1 MTAQLT
7 QVTTPYGCS
16 RPKLE
21 RVLSLAAN
29 GLANNE
35 IANIA
40 KIGES
45 DVEQILKVELVPQ
58 EMLDN
63 LGKSNVGEWTYE
75 DLRDAI
81 ATESGKRIANLQ
93 LRAGDLTTKIMQ
105 RMDVMLA
112 TGADI
117 SFRTLSDAAK
127 TMYAIASKEQQDKVA
142 QSTPQGAVQQ
152 AAVMRVNID
161 INGGTMPVIDT
172 NGKITAINSN
182 TGAGTKTTS
191 LVNMSPREL
200 RNMAGVDVTHG
211 RSSAEPRL
219 RDMLTALDDAEL
231 IDFDL
236 VTNATLDTDGC
247 AR

>member
-7 QVTTPYGCS
+7 QVVTPYGCS
-16 RPKLE
+16 RPKLD

-35 IANIA
+35 IANIV
-40 KIGES
+40 KIGEAAI
-45 DVEQILKVELVPQ
+45 EQILKVELVPQ

-93 LRAGDLTTKIMQ
+93 LRAGDLTTKILQ
-105 RMDVMLA
+105 RMDIMLA

-127 TMYAIASKEQQDKVA
+127 TMYAIASKDQQDRA
-142 QSTPQGAVQQ
+142 HQSTPQGAVQQ
-152 AAVMRVNID
+152 AAIMRVNID
-161 INGGTMPVIDT
+161 INGGTTPVIDM

-182 TGAGTKTTS
+182 TGSGTKTTS
-191 LVNMSPREL
+191 LVNMSPHEL
-200 RNMAGVDVTHG
+200 RTLAGVSDTHG
-211 RSSAEPRL
+211 RSSAEPKL
-219 RDMLTALDDAEL
+219 RDMLTSLDDAEL

-236 VTNATLDTDGC
+236 VANETLDTDGC

>member
-1 MTAQLT
+1 MAAQLT
-7 QVTTPYGCS
+7 QVATPYGCS

>member
-7 QVTTPYGCS
+7 QVVTPYGCS
-16 RPKLE
+16 RPKLD

-35 IANIA
+35 IANIV
-40 KIGES
+40 KIGEAAI
-45 DVEQILKVELVPQ
+45 EQILKVELVPQ

-93 LRAGDLTTKIMQ
+93 LRAGDLTTKILQ
-105 RMDVMLA
+105 RMDIMLA

-127 TMYAIASKEQQDKVA
+127 TMYAIASKDQQDRA
-142 QSTPQGAVQQ
+142 HQSTPQGAVQQ
-152 AAVMRVNID
+152 AAIMRVNID
-161 INGGTMPVIDT
+161 INGGTTPVIDM

-182 TGAGTKTTS
+182 TGSGTKTTS
-191 LVNMSPREL
+191 LVNMSPHEL
-200 RNMAGVDVTHG
+200 RTLAGVSDTHG
-211 RSSAEPRL
+211 RSSAEPKL
-219 RDMLTALDDAEL
+219 RDMLTSLDAAEL

-236 VTNATLDTDGC
+236 VANETLDTDGC

>member
-35 IANIA
+35 IANIV
-40 KIGES
+40 KIDEITI
-45 DVEQILKVELVPQ
+45 EQILKVELVPQ

-93 LRAGDLTTKIMQ
+93 LRAGDLTTKILQ

-127 TMYAIASKEQQDKVA
+127 TMYAIASKEQQDRTP
-142 QSTPQGAVQQ
+142 QSSPQGAVQQ
-152 AAVMRVNID
+152 AAIMRVNID
-161 INGGTMPVIDT
+161 INGGTTPVIDM
-172 NGKITAINSN
+172 NGKITAINSS

-200 RNMAGVDVTHG
+200 RTLAGVDYTHG

-219 RDMLTALDDAEL
+219 RGMLTALDDAEL

-236 VTNATLDTDGC
+236 VANETLDTDGC
-247 AR
+247 TR

>member
-7 QVTTPYGCS
+7 QVATPYGCS

-182 TGAGTKTTS
+182 TGTGTKTTS

-219 RDMLTALDDAEL
+219 RDMLTALDDADL

>member
-1 MTAQLT
+1 MTTQLT

-40 KIGES
+40 KIGEAV
-45 DVEQILKVELVPQ
+45 VEQILKVELVPQ

-63 LGKSNVGEWTYE
+63 LGKSSVGEWTYE

-93 LRAGDLTTKIMQ
+93 LRAGDLTTKILQ

-127 TMYAIASKEQQDKVA
+127 TMYAIASKEQQDRVP
-142 QSTPQGAVQQ
+142 QSTPQGTVQQ
-152 AAVMRVNID
+152 AAIMRVNID

-182 TGAGTKTTS
+182 TGSGTKTTS
-191 LVNMSPREL
+191 LINMSPREL

-211 RSSAEPRL
+211 RASAEPKL
-219 RDMLTALDDAEL
+219 RDMLTALDNAEL

-236 VTNATLDTDGC
+236 VANETLDTDGC

>member
-182 TGAGTKTTS
+182 TGTGTKTTS

>member
-1 MTAQLT
+1 MTAQLAK
-7 QVTTPYGCS
+7 VTTPYGCS
-16 RPKLE
+16 KNKLD

-35 IANIA
+35 IAAIT

-45 DVEQILKVELVPQ
+45 DVDQILRVELVPQ
-58 EMLDN
+58 DMLDN

-93 LRAGDLTTKIMQ
+93 LRAGDLTAKILQ

-127 TMYAIASKEQQDKVA
+127 TMYAIASKDQQDRTTQA
-142 QSTPQGAVQQ
+142 TPQGAVQQ
-152 AAVMRVNID
+152 AAIMRVNID
-161 INGGTMPVIDT
+161 INGGTTPVIDM
-172 NGKITAINSN
+172 NGKITAINSS

-200 RNMAGVDVTHG
+200 RNMAGVDYTHG

-236 VTNATLDTDGC
+236 IANETLDTDGC

>member
-1 MTAQLT
+1 MATQLT
-7 QVTTPYGCS
+7 QVSTPYGCS

-35 IANIA
+35 IANIV
-40 KIGES
+40 KIDEFTI
-45 DVEQILKVELVPQ
+45 EQIIKVEIVPQ

-63 LGKSNVGEWTYE
+63 LGKSSVGEWTYE

-93 LRAGDLTTKIMQ
+93 LRAGDLTTKILQ

-127 TMYAIASKEQQDKVA
+127 TMYAIASKDQQDKVA
-142 QSTPQGAVQQ
+142 QNTPQGAVQQ
-152 AAVMRVNID
+152 ATIMRVNID
-161 INGGTMPVIDT
+161 INGGTTPVIDM

-211 RSSAEPRL
+211 RSSAEPKL

-236 VTNATLDTDGC
+236 VANDTLDTDGC

>member
-7 QVTTPYGCS
+7 QVVTPYGCS
-16 RPKLE
+16 RPKLD

-35 IANIA
+35 IANIV
-40 KIGES
+40 KLGEAAI
-45 DVEQILKVELVPQ
+45 EQILKVELVPQ

-93 LRAGDLTTKIMQ
+93 LRAGDLTTKILQ
-105 RMDVMLA
+105 RMDIMLA

-127 TMYAIASKEQQDKVA
+127 TMYAIASKDQQDRA
-142 QSTPQGAVQQ
+142 HQSTPQGAVQQ
-152 AAVMRVNID
+152 AAIMRVNID
-161 INGGTMPVIDT
+161 INGGTTPVIDM

-182 TGAGTKTTS
+182 TGSGTKTTS
-191 LVNMSPREL
+191 LVNMSPHEL
-200 RNMAGVDVTHG
+200 RTLAGVSDTHG
-211 RSSAEPRL
+211 RSSAEPKL
-219 RDMLTALDDAEL
+219 RDMLTALDAAEL

-236 VTNATLDTDGC
+236 VANETLDTDGC

>member
-7 QVTTPYGCS
+7 QVVTPYGCS
-16 RPKLE
+16 RPKLD

-35 IANIA
+35 IANIV
-40 KIGES
+40 KIGEAAI
-45 DVEQILKVELVPQ
+45 EQILKVELVPQ

-93 LRAGDLTTKIMQ
+93 LRAGDLTTKILQ
-105 RMDVMLA
+105 RMDIMLA

-127 TMYAIASKEQQDKVA
+127 TMYAIASKDQQDRA
-142 QSTPQGAVQQ
+142 HQSTPQGAVQQ
-152 AAVMRVNID
+152 AAIMRVNID
-161 INGGTMPVIDT
+161 INGGTTPVIDM

-182 TGAGTKTTS
+182 TGSGTKTTS
-191 LVNMSPREL
+191 LVNMSPHEL
-200 RNMAGVDVTHG
+200 RTLAGVSDTHG
-211 RSSAEPRL
+211 RSSAEPKL
-219 RDMLTALDDAEL
+219 RDMLTSLDDVEL

-236 VTNATLDTDGC
+236 VANETLDTDGC

>member
-1 MTAQLT
+1 MTTQLT

-40 KIGES
+40 KIGEAV
-45 DVEQILKVELVPQ
+45 VEQILKVELVPQ

-63 LGKSNVGEWTYE
+63 LGKSSVGEWTYE

-93 LRAGDLTTKIMQ
+93 LRAGDLTTKILQ

-127 TMYAIASKEQQDKVA
+127 TMYAIASKEQQDKAV
-142 QSTPQGAVQQ
+142 QNTPQGAVQQ
-152 AAVMRVNID
+152 AAVVRVNID
-161 INGGTMPVIDT
+161 VNGGTAPVIDM

-182 TGAGTKTTS
+182 TGSGTKTTS
-191 LVNMSPREL
+191 LINMSPREL

-211 RSSAEPRL
+211 RASAEPKL
-219 RDMLTALDDAEL
+219 RDMLTALDNAEL

-236 VTNATLDTDGC
+236 VANETLDTDGC

>member
-35 IANIA
+35 IAAIT

-93 LRAGDLTTKIMQ
+93 LRAGDLTTKILQ

-127 TMYAIASKEQQDKVA
+127 TMYAIASKDQQDKVP
-142 QSTPQGAVQQ
+142 QNTPQGTVQQ
-152 AAVMRVNID
+152 AAIMRVNID

-182 TGAGTKTTS
+182 TGSGTKTTS
-191 LVNMSPREL
+191 LVNMSPRAL
-200 RNMAGVDVTHG
+200 RTMAGVDVTHG
-211 RSSAEPRL
+211 RSSAEPKL

-236 VTNATLDTDGC
+236 VANETLDTDGC

>member
-7 QVTTPYGCS
+7 QVVTPYGCS
-16 RPKLE
+16 RPKLD

-35 IANIA
+35 IANIV
-40 KIGES
+40 KIGEAAI
-45 DVEQILKVELVPQ
+45 EQILKVELVPQ

-93 LRAGDLTTKIMQ
+93 LRAGDLTTKILQ
-105 RMDVMLA
+105 RMDIMLA

-127 TMYAIASKEQQDKVA
+127 TMYAIASKDQQDRA
-142 QSTPQGAVQQ
+142 HQSTPQGAVQQ
-152 AAVMRVNID
+152 AAIMRVNID
-161 INGGTMPVIDT
+161 INGGTTPVIDM

-182 TGAGTKTTS
+182 TGSGTKTTS

-200 RNMAGVDVTHG
+200 RTLAGVSDTHG
-211 RSSAEPRL
+211 RSSAEPKL
-219 RDMLTALDDAEL
+219 RDMLTSLDAAEL

-236 VTNATLDTDGC
+236 VANETLDTDGC

>member
-7 QVTTPYGCS
+7 QVVTPYGCS
-16 RPKLE
+16 RPKLD

-35 IANIA
+35 IANIV
-40 KIGES
+40 KIGEA
-45 DVEQILKVELVPQ
+45 DIEQILKVELVPQ

-93 LRAGDLTTKIMQ
+93 LRAGDLTTKILQ

-117 SFRTLSDAAK
+117 SFRTLSEAAK
-127 TMYAIASKEQQDKVA
+127 TMYAIASKDQQDRA
-142 QSTPQGAVQQ
+142 HQSTPQGAVQQ
-152 AAVMRVNID
+152 AAIMRVNID

-172 NGKITAINSN
+172 NGKITAINNN
-182 TGAGTKTTS
+182 TGSGTKTTS
-191 LVNMSPREL
+191 LVNMSPHEL
-200 RNMAGVDVTHG
+200 RTLAGVSDTHG
-211 RSSAEPRL
+211 RSSAEPKL
-219 RDMLTALDDAEL
+219 RDMLTALDAADL

-236 VTNATLDTDGC
+236 VADETLDTDGC

>member
-182 TGAGTKTTS
+182 TGTGTKTTS

-219 RDMLTALDDAEL
+219 RDMLTALDDADL

>member
-1 MTAQLT
+1 MTTQLT

-40 KIGES
+40 KIGEAV
-45 DVEQILKVELVPQ
+45 VEQILKVELVPQ

-63 LGKSNVGEWTYE
+63 LGKSSVGEWTYE

-93 LRAGDLTTKIMQ
+93 LRAGDLTTKILQ

-127 TMYAIASKEQQDKVA
+127 TMYAIASKEQQDKAV
-142 QSTPQGAVQQ
+142 QNTPQGAVQQ
-152 AAVMRVNID
+152 AAIMRVNID

-182 TGAGTKTTS
+182 TGSGTKTTS
-191 LVNMSPREL
+191 LINMSPREL

-211 RSSAEPRL
+211 RASAEPKL
-219 RDMLTALDDAEL
+219 RDMLTALDNAEL

-236 VTNATLDTDGC
+236 VANETLDTDGC

>member
-7 QVTTPYGCS
+7 QVVTPYGCS
-16 RPKLE
+16 RPKLD

-35 IANIA
+35 IANIV
-40 KIGES
+40 KIGEA
-45 DVEQILKVELVPQ
+45 DIEQILKVELVPQ

-93 LRAGDLTTKIMQ
+93 LRAGDLTTKILQ

-117 SFRTLSDAAK
+117 SFRTLSEAAK
-127 TMYAIASKEQQDKVA
+127 TMYAIASKDQQDRA
-142 QSTPQGAVQQ
+142 HQSTPQGAVQQ
-152 AAVMRVNID
+152 AAIMRVNID

-172 NGKITAINSN
+172 NGKITAINSS
-182 TGAGTKTTS
+182 TGSGTKTTS
-191 LVNMSPREL
+191 LVNMSPHEL
-200 RNMAGVDVTHG
+200 RTLAGVSDTHG
-211 RSSAEPRL
+211 RSSAEPKL
-219 RDMLTALDDAEL
+219 RDMLTALDAADL

-236 VTNATLDTDGC
+236 VADETLDTDGC

>member
-1 MTAQLT
+1 MATQLT
-7 QVTTPYGCS
+7 QVSTPYGCS

-35 IANIA
+35 IANIV
-40 KIGES
+40 KIDEFTI
-45 DVEQILKVELVPQ
+45 EQILKVEIVPQ

-63 LGKSNVGEWTYE
+63 LGKSSVGEWTYE

-93 LRAGDLTTKIMQ
+93 LRAGDLTTKILQ

-152 AAVMRVNID
+152 ATVMRVNID
-161 INGGTMPVIDT
+161 INGGTTPVIDM

-211 RSSAEPRL
+211 RSSAEPKL

-236 VTNATLDTDGC
+236 VANDTLDTDGC